1 MIKLSHLSITA
12 RLTLYFSI
20 TMAIVLYSVSGVLYS
35 TMRQQLNHKDELEL
49 QSSIQFQQEIATA
62 IGERQ
67 SNGEEWQTEL
77 LESVVR
83 QERLSLRIFSPE
95 GKVYAQSKN
104 MVIPQQDF
112 PQPGPSFSYREWHY
126 RAGDVRQK
134 YLITSTL
141 FTLKDK
147 QKWLVQAALNV
158 SGNNEIINTYYKRMQ
173 FIAALA
179 ILLFASFGWWL
190 ARRGLGPL
198 RTITTEI
205 EKIDANDLHTRIL
218 DQRWPPELNA
228 LAASFDR
235 MMMRLEASFHQL
247 NRFSSDIAHELRGP
261 INNLISAASV
271 IKTKERSTQ
280 EYQDTLA
287 AIVEEGERLSRMIS
301 SMLFLARADNSR
313 EVLNSEWLSSR
324 REFEKLIGFYDIL
337 AEEKN
342 ITLVSKGDISFY
354 ADQQLIQRA
363 LSNLLSNAI
372 RHTAENG
379 HITLSAQATEKEIML
394 SVRDNGEGIN
404 SEHLP
409 LIFDLFFRGEEARSA
424 TENTGLG
431 LAIVK
436 TIAELHGGKIQA
448 VSEPGSGSCFTLVLP
463 LPDVAQGK

>member
-12 RLTLYFSI
+12 RLTLYFSV

-67 SNGEEWQTEL
+67 DNGEAWQTEL

-95 GKVYAQSKN
+95 GKVYAQSNN
-104 MVIPQQDF
+104 MVIPEQDF
-112 PQPGPSFSYREWHY
+112 PLPAPGFSYREWHY

-141 FTLKDK
+141 FTLKNH

-173 FIAALA
+173 IIAALA
-179 ILLFASFGWWL
+179 ILLFAAFGWWL
-190 ARRGLGPL
+190 ARRGLAPL

-205 EKIDANDLHTRIL
+205 EKIHANDLHTRIL
-218 DQRWPPELNA
+218 DRRWPPELHA

-271 IKTKERSTQ
+271 IQTKDRSAE
-280 EYQDTLA
+280 EYQETLA
-287 AIVEEGERLSRMIS
+287 AIIEEGERLSRMIS

-313 EVLNSEWLSSR
+313 ELLNEEWLSSAH
-324 REFEKLIGFYDIL
+324 EFEKLIGFYDIL
-337 AEEKN
+337 AEDKN
-342 ITLVSKGDISFY
+342 ITLVSRGDLLFY
-354 ADQQLIQRA
+354 ADPQLIQRA
-363 LSNLLSNAI
+363 LSNLLSNAL
-372 RHTAENG
+372 RHTPENG
-379 HITLSAQATEKEIML
+379 HITLSAEIVADRVVL
-394 SVRDNGEGIN
+394 SVSDDGEGIN
-404 SEHLP
+404 PEHLP
-409 LIFDLFFRGEEARSA
+409 LIFDRFFRGEASRSA

-436 TIAELHGGKIQA
+436 TIAELHGGKISV
-448 VSEPGSGSCFTLVLP
+448 VSERGRGSTFTLTLLLRETV
-463 LPDVAQGK
+463 